1 MLRANLGDVVRDLN
15 DALDDIL
22 KRVKWILSSVEEL
35 EKSYDTENDHLEDIK
50 EYISDIQNGLEE
62 LIKQTR

>member
-50 EYISDIQNGLEE
+50 EYISDIQNDLEE